1 MQLIAAASVLFSG
14 LLAGTEIA
22 VRLGVAGPLE
32 LLDDRSHVIMRQ
44 GLIRTFRVIAPSFY
58 FPALLSSIGA
68 LVLVGPVPARIAG
81 VAALGVWAVATFAG
95 TVPIN
100 VAAIEWDPLKPPADF
115 RAIIQRWERLA
126 LVRVAV
132 ALVAFGAF
140 TIAA

>member
-1 MQLIAAASVLFSG
+1 MIGSSG
-14 LLAGTEIA
+14 A
-22 VRLGVAGPLE
+22 VPKSNFVISRTSKP
-32 LLDDRSHVIMRQ
+32 DPTSPKHV
-44 GLIRTFRVIAPSFY
+44 P
-58 FPALLSSIGA
+58 
-68 LVLVGPVPARIAG
+68 
-81 VAALGVWAVATFAG
+81 
-95 TVPIN
+95 VPIN